1 MKSSAREG
9 GRVNR
14 RSVAERDTADE
25 EGFDLVHADIL
36 RFFPDL
42 VRSLGADPEPLL
54 RQVGIDPRRLL
65 PSGKSRFGYRAVA
78 NLLEHS
84 AVQLQCPDFGLRL
97 AMMQGGGEV
106 FGPMGVVWKNSNTFG
121 EGLDY
126 VAKHFHAHSLAA
138 RMRLEQDR
146 VNRKLFVGHE
156 ILLDGLPSKRQ
167 VTEQVL
173 LLGHLNAM
181 KITGGQARVRE
192 VLFRYQPLAPLR
204 TYRRYF
210 GCDVR
215 FDQKEN
221 GVIYYERDLLCPI
234 LEPDAQ
240 LYEMA
245 TSFIDARFP
254 RVAPPM
260 HAQVRAV
267 ILQFIGTEDCTNE
280 RVAAE
285 LCLHP
290 RTLHRRLKAEG
301 KSFDGIKDE
310 VRRDVA
316 LGYLQQTDLPLPRIA
331 ERLGYAEHSV
341 LSRSCYRWF
350 SASPRQLRSQAA
362 RYGRDSRRADLSPQ
376 HSIVPTDSSSVTPQ
390 FSTNVSS

>member
-1 MKSSAREG
+1 MEG
-9 GRVNR
+9 ERVE
-14 RSVAERDTADE
+14 STSIVLDIGDDDAE
-25 EGFDLVHADIL
+25 FDVVHAEIL

-42 VRSLGADPEPLL
+42 VRDLGGDPDNLM
-54 RQVGIDPRRLL
+54 RQAGMDPRG
-65 PSGKSRFGYRAVA
+65 PSKNKQSLRYRSLVT
-78 NLLEHS
+78 LLEL
-84 AVQLQCPDFGLRL
+84 AATQLRCPDFGMQL
-97 AMMQGGGEV
+97 ASRQGGGEV

-138 RMRLEQDR
+138 RMRVDHDR
-146 VNRKLFVGHE
+146 ANRKLFCSYEV
-156 ILLDGLPSKRQ
+156 LLDGLPSIRQ

-173 LLGHLNAM
+173 LLAHLNAL

-192 VLFRYQPLAPLR
+192 VLFRYQALSPLR

-215 FDQKEN
+215 FDQNEN
-221 GVIYYERDLLCPI
+221 GVVYHERDLLCPVI
-234 LEPDAQ
+234 EPDVQ

-245 TSFIDARFP
+245 TSFIDTKFT
-254 RVAPPM
+254 RVTPPM

-290 RTLHRRLKAEG
+290 RTLHRRLKTEG

-331 ERLGYAEHSV
+331 EKLGYAEHSV

-350 SASPRQLRSQAA
+350 GASPRQLRLQAE
-362 RYGRDSRRADLSPQ
+362 GADLGPLK
-376 HSIVPTDSSSVTPQ
+376 ILTAPPP
-390 FSTNVSS
+390 

>member
-1 MKSSAREG
+1 MD
-9 GRVNR
+9 R
-14 RSVAERDTADE
+14 RSVAAVELGPE
-25 EGFDLVHADIL
+25 EAFDRVHADIL
-36 RFFPDL
+36 RSFPEL
-42 VRSLGADPEPLL
+42 VRELGSDPELLL
-54 RQVGIDPRRLL
+54 RQVGLDPRRLL
-65 PSGKSRFGYRAVA
+65 SGRSSLGYRVVA
-78 NLLEHS
+78 TLLEE
-84 AVQLQCPDFGLRL
+84 AAAQLQCPDFGMRL
-97 AMMQGGGEV
+97 ALLQGGGEV

-126 VAKHFHAHSLAA
+126 VAKHFYAHSLAA
-138 RMRLEQDR
+138 RMRLEHDR
-146 VNRKLFVGHE
+146 VNRRLFVGHE
-156 ILLDGLPSKRQ
+156 ILLDGLPGKRQ

-192 VLFRYQPLAPLR
+192 VLFRYQPLSPLR
-204 TYRRYF
+204 VYRRYF
-210 GCDVR
+210 GCDVH

-221 GVIYYERDLLCPI
+221 GVVYYERDLLCPI
-234 LEPDAQ
+234 VEPDAQ

-245 TSFIDARFP
+245 TSFIDTRFP

-341 LSRSCYRWF
+341 LSRSCFRWF

-362 RYGRDSRRADLSPQ
+362 RYGRDARRTGR
-376 HSIVPTDSSSVTPQ
+376 SIVPTDNSSVTPAPPA
-390 FSTNVSS
+390 VSHRH